1 MSRNKFSNQPTN
13 KPAGLKEVS
22 LLISVD
28 LAKKLAKYLPW
39 EPKVGDLTIVYGE
52 AGEEII
58 EPIIPK
64 HEREKKI
71 VLSMREVGDLVWLP
85 RLTLLLYELKIR
97 AIKGFTLTYDKD
109 TDTWCYKDERIET
122 CERSPED
129 AAAKALLKLF
139 EDKGSS

>member
-1 MSRNKFSNQPTN
+1 M
-13 KPAGLKEVS
+13 
-22 LLISVD
+22 LISIE
-28 LAKKLAKYLPW
+28 LAKRLAKYLPW

-52 AGEEII
+52 SGEEII

-71 VLSMREVGDLVWLP
+71 VLSMRDVGDLVWLP

-97 AIKGFTLTYDKD
+97 SIKGFTFSYDKD

-122 CERSPED
+122 CEHSPED
-129 AAAKALLKLF
+129 AAAKALLELF
-139 EDKGSS
+139 EDRDSK